1 MILNRLFLR
10 AIRVLAMVF
19 CILVPVFAAP
29 GAFADTAPTTGAAG
43 TTSAQPLT
51 SQNGDYTKGSTDA
64 INQIQ
69 GLLGGIIPAAVAAS
83 QSVMTEA
90 NKFAWGL
97 GVISL
102 VLIGIRFSGTH
113 HAISAW
119 VNLFEEV
126 AVLGIFVALYL
137 GYSTSAAGFWT
148 WFQQL
153 ATDIS
158 GGADNSISTQL
169 ATLGG
174 TIFDALKTRVIN
186 IRLLTDLTG
195 TVMDGIGL
203 LLAFIVILIA
213 SIVFAYFSAVGQI
226 QAAVGIVLGPI
237 ALSLGFSSYTRGY
250 FSKWLDWM
258 IHSGMYV
265 VMVAVLIKLVGANI
279 TNAVKNAT
287 TVGGGATV
295 TGAYAFDL
303 AVFILLLS
311 FEIPKL
317 AGMFGSGA
325 GATGT
330 GPLKLA
336 RSFLPG

>member
-1 MILNRLFLR
+1 MSVSNLLR
-10 AIRVLAMVF
+10 AIRTFVLALCV
-19 CILVPVFAAP
+19 LVPSFVAP
-29 GAFADTAPTTGAAG
+29 AAFADTTGTPGSTT
-43 TTSAQPLT
+43 AQPLT
-51 SQNGDYTKGSTDA
+51 SQNGDFAKGSTDA

-69 GLLGGIIPAAVAAS
+69 GLVGGVIPAAVTAS
-83 QSVMTEA
+83 ASVMAEA

-102 VLIGIRFSGTH
+102 VLGGVRFSGTH
-113 HAISAW
+113 HPVSAW
-119 VNLFEEV
+119 VNLFEEL

-137 GYSTSAAGFWT
+137 GYSTSASGFWT
-148 WFQQL
+148 WFTQL
-153 ATDIS
+153 AADIS

-174 TIFDALKTRVIN
+174 TMFDALKTRVVN
-186 IRLLTDLTG
+186 IKLLTDITG
-195 TVMDGIGL
+195 TMVDAIGL

-237 ALSLGFSSYTRGY
+237 AIGLGFSSYTRTY
-250 FSKWLDWM
+250 FMRWLDWM

-265 VMVAVLIKLVGANI
+265 VMVAVLVKLMGANI
-279 TNAVKNAT
+279 TNAVQNAT
-287 TVGGGATV
+287 KLTGATV

-303 AVFILLLS
+303 AVFVLLLA

-330 GPLKLA
+330 GALKLA
-336 RSFLPG
+336 KSFIP

>member
-1 MILNRLFLR
+1 MSMSMFLMRVSRRLVF
-10 AIRVLAMVF
+10 VLCALLPAFVSST
-19 CILVPVFAAP
+19 
-29 GAFADTAPTTGAAG
+29 AFADTTGTTG
-43 TTSAQPLT
+43 TTTAQPLT
-51 SQNGDYTKGSTDA
+51 SQNGDFTKGSTDA
-64 INQIQ
+64 INQITSLI
-69 GLLGGIIPAAVAAS
+69 GNLIPAAVDAS
-83 QSVMTEA
+83 ANVMTEA

-102 VLIGIRFSGTH
+102 VLVGIRFSGTH
-113 HAISAW
+113 HPVAAW

-137 GYSTSAAGFWT
+137 GYSTSATGFWT
-148 WFQQL
+148 WFDQL
-153 ATDIS
+153 ASHIS

-169 ATLGG
+169 ATLAG
-174 TIFDALKTRVIN
+174 TMYDALKNRVLSIK
-186 IRLLTDLTG
+186 LLTDITG
-195 TVMDGIGL
+195 TMVDAIGL

-237 ALSLGFSSYTRGY
+237 AISLGFSSYTRNY
-250 FSKWLDWM
+250 FMRWLDWM

-265 VMVAVLIKLVGANI
+265 VMVAVLVKLVGANI
-279 TNAVKNAT
+279 ANAVSKAT
-287 TVGGGATV
+287 PASGATV

-303 AVFILLLS
+303 AVFVLLLA

-330 GPLKLA
+330 GALKLA
-336 RSFLPG
+336 KSFIP